1 MSSTVKSSDYSH
13 SRFFIIRA
21 SPCGA
26 DGGAD
31 GMAAAVEPGM
41 ASAGD
46 VLVDRERTIHCC
58 TGFLSTPVLSTAS
71 NA

>member
-1 MSSTVKSSDYSH
+1 
-13 SRFFIIRA
+13 
-21 SPCGA
+21 
-26 DGGAD
+26 
-31 GMAAAVEPGM
+31 M